1 MLNDLRVGVRLT
13 LAFGLVLL
21 LLGAVTV
28 VGITRMGA
36 LDAEVDIIVT
46 DRWVKVREATVVNEA
61 VRELDIALRTLFLND
76 TREEIATQ
84 KAVFLEQRS
93 RIADA
98 MNKLDPLVTSPRGR
112 ELLDALKAVRLQAV
126 QSQDRIMSLV
136 EEGKR
141 VEALQVVNDDFRPIQ
156 REYRAKVAKFVEYQ
170 EELVDESARTAAATF
185 ASGRQW
191 MIYLSVAAL
200 LAAAVIAVV
209 ITTSLLRQL
218 GGEPTYAANVLH
230 AIASGDLTVD
240 VTTKKGDESSMLFA
254 VRNMVERLRHV
265 IGEANG
271 AASSLSTAADEVSTT
286 SLSLS
291 QASSEQAASVEE
303 TSAAVE
309 QMTASIAQNTDNAK
323 VTESI
328 AVKSASEAGE
338 GGEAVKRTVTAMN
351 QIAQKIGIIDDIA
364 YQTNLLALN
373 AAIEAARAGEHGK
386 GFAVVAAEVRKL
398 AERSQ
403 IAAQEIGEVATGSVA
418 LAEKAGSLLD
428 SMVPNISKTS
438 GLVQEI
444 SAASQ
449 EQSSGVAQ
457 INTAMTQLSQ
467 TTQQNAAASE
477 ELAATAEEMSTQAT
491 QLQQTM
497 AYFRIAGTARSGAA
511 APKHAK
517 QSAMKG
523 AARLSGSLLTP
534 AAGTVS

>member
-1 MLNDLRVGVRLT
+1 MLKDLRVGVRLA
-13 LAFGLVLL
+13 LAFALVLV

-46 DRWVKVREATVVNEA
+46 DRWVKVREATAINEA
-61 VRELDIALRTLFLND
+61 VRELDIALRTIFLND
-76 TREEIATQ
+76 SRDEVVAQ

-93 RIADA
+93 RISDA
-98 MNKLDPLVTSPRGR
+98 MNKLDPMVTSPRGR
-112 ELLDALKAVRLQAV
+112 DLLDAVKNIRAQAA

-136 EEGKR
+136 EAGQR
-141 VEALQVVNDDFRPIQ
+141 AEALQVVNNEFRPLQ
-156 REYRAKVAKFVEYQ
+156 KEYRAKVAKFVEYQ
-170 EELVDESARTAAATF
+170 EELVDESAKNADATYK
-185 ASGRQW
+185 SGRQW
-191 MIYLSVAAL
+191 MLVLSVAAL

-230 AIASGDLTVD
+230 SIASGDLTVD
-240 VTTKKGDESSMLFA
+240 VVTKNGDESSMLFA
-254 VRNMVERLRHV
+254 VRNMVERLRNV
-265 IGEANG
+265 IGEANS
-271 AASSLSTAADEVSTT
+271 AASALSTAADEVSTT
-286 SLSLS
+286 SQSLS

-309 QMTASIAQNTDNAK
+309 QMTASISQNTDNAK

-328 AVKSASEAGE
+328 AVKSAGEAGE
-338 GGEAVKRTVTAMN
+338 GGAAVKQTVTAMN

-403 IAAQEIGEVATGSVA
+403 IAAQEIGEVASGSVA

-457 INTAMTQLSQ
+457 INTAMMQLSQ

-477 ELAATAEEMSTQAT
+477 ELAATAEEMSTQAN

-497 AYFRIAGTARSGAA
+497 AYFRISA
-511 APKHAK
+511 APGVGRR
-517 QSAMKG
+517 SAANPGHKPKVPG
-523 AARLSGSLLTP
+523 SARMSESLL
-534 AAGTVS
+534 ASAS